1 MYPFLFGTVEA
12 YQFLVQA
19 GSVAGI
25 IAFVYILFKETKDYK
40 QVFCNLLVQM
50 VIILVG
56 KKAAEILRT
65 LNTQGFIG
73 VTALLRESEGSHFL
87 GRVLFV
93 AWTIPW
99 VYALINKVLDKR
111 FHLEYK
117 KSMDAVAFYFV
128 IQHIFNRIAYFCN
141 GCCYGKRYFGIGSIA
156 YQDVGS
162 VYPSQLIELTFMCI
176 TFALL
181 CMLKKKN
188 KPIYGVMLVLFGISI
203 FISEFFM
210 DQAGILLFAGMNVIQ
225 YASLMCIVT
234 GIIYQKKKGE

>member
-87 GRVLFV
+87 GR
-93 AWTIPW
+93 
-99 VYALINKVLDKR
+99 
-111 FHLEYK
+111 
-117 KSMDAVAFYFV
+117 
-128 IQHIFNRIAYFCN
+128 
-141 GCCYGKRYFGIGSIA
+141 
-156 YQDVGS
+156 QD
-162 VYPSQLIELTFMCI
+162 
-176 TFALL
+176 
-181 CMLKKKN
+181 
-188 KPIYGVMLVLFGISI
+188 
-203 FISEFFM
+203 SE
-210 DQAGILLFAGMNVIQ
+210 
-225 YASLMCIVT
+225 
-234 GIIYQKKKGE
+234 